1 MMSGQLFKRT
11 GLLIRLNLK
20 RDWTK
25 ILIWT
30 VTLAALLT
38 AIAAKFDGIYSTQKA
53 IDSIV
58 TTLKTP
64 AMVSLFGAFTA
75 KAPYTTAKIFATE
88 MVVFMAIIMV
98 IMNIMLAVATTRG
111 EEDDGL
117 LELVRAHAVGRLAPL
132 SAGVAELTGLNL
144 ILGVLY
150 GLGLQLSGM
159 PGADAAGNWLIGFGL
174 AAMGWLFGM
183 LTLLVAQLAD
193 NASETTMLSY
203 AIFGVMYIAR
213 MSTDVSDPRQTWWIP
228 FGWIEKMS
236 IYQKNDWRPLLWMF
250 LFGLICAA
258 LAATL
263 NWRRD
268 LGAGFLATRQG
279 RRTASPFLAGPAT
292 LLWRE
297 SRMVLLAWTVGNL
310 VLGAA
315 YGSIFNTIGDL
326 AKSNP
331 MIKQLLGASALAAAN
346 RVIVKN
352 FIAVLAIVI
361 VVVALIPAVQT
372 MLKLVSDENKGY
384 LHQLYATATSRWHVW
399 ASYTVFALVEAV
411 VVFMAGLVGM
421 YVTGLTVMTDPIKWS
436 TYWQVFL
443 AYVPAMLVMV
453 AAASLLA
460 GWLPKWRYL
469 AWVWVLYG
477 FFSLYLGSLIKLP
490 VWAKKFTP
498 LGFVNK
504 VPIKAIDWSTS
515 WWLLAITVLILVLAS
530 IGYRRRDLAQ

>member
-30 VTLAALLT
+30 VTLAVLLT

-98 IMNIMLAVATTRG
+98 IMNIMLAVSTTRG

-159 PGADAAGNWLIGFGL
+159 PGADEAGNWLIGFGL

-236 IYQKNDWRPLLWMF
+236 IYQKNDWRPLLLMF

-297 SRMVLLAWTVGNL
+297 SRTVLLAWTVRRCLRVHFQYDWG
-310 VLGAA
+310 LGQ
-315 YGSIFNTIGDL
+315 
-326 AKSNP
+326 K
-331 MIKQLLGASALAAAN
+331 
-346 RVIVKN
+346 
-352 FIAVLAIVI
+352 
-361 VVVALIPAVQT
+361 
-372 MLKLVSDENKGY
+372 
-384 LHQLYATATSRWHVW
+384 
-399 ASYTVFALVEAV
+399 
-411 VVFMAGLVGM
+411 
-421 YVTGLTVMTDPIKWS
+421 
-436 TYWQVFL
+436 
-443 AYVPAMLVMV
+443 
-453 AAASLLA
+453 
-460 GWLPKWRYL
+460 
-469 AWVWVLYG
+469 
-477 FFSLYLGSLIKLP
+477 
-490 VWAKKFTP
+490 
-498 LGFVNK
+498 
-504 VPIKAIDWSTS
+504 
-515 WWLLAITVLILVLAS
+515 
-530 IGYRRRDLAQ
+530 

>member
-159 PGADAAGNWLIGFGL
+159 PGADVAGNWLIGFGL

-411 VVFMAGLVGM
+411 LVFMAGLVGM

-436 TYWQVFL
+436 IYWQVFL

>member
-1 MMSGQLFKRT
+1 
-11 GLLIRLNLK
+11 
-20 RDWTK
+20 
-25 ILIWT
+25 
-30 VTLAALLT
+30 
-38 AIAAKFDGIYSTQKA
+38 
-53 IDSIV
+53 
-58 TTLKTP
+58 
-64 AMVSLFGAFTA
+64 
-75 KAPYTTAKIFATE
+75 
-88 MVVFMAIIMV
+88 
-98 IMNIMLAVATTRG
+98 
-111 EEDDGL
+111 
-117 LELVRAHAVGRLAPL
+117 
-132 SAGVAELTGLNL
+132 
-144 ILGVLY
+144 
-150 GLGLQLSGM
+150 
-159 PGADAAGNWLIGFGL
+159 
-174 AAMGWLFGM
+174 
-183 LTLLVAQLAD
+183 
-193 NASETTMLSY
+193 
-203 AIFGVMYIAR
+203 MYITR

-236 IYQKNDWRPLLWMF
+236 IYQNNDWRPLLWMF

-399 ASYTVFALVEAV
+399 ASC
-411 VVFMAGLVGM
+411 
-421 YVTGLTVMTDPIKWS
+421 
-436 TYWQVFL
+436 Q
-443 AYVPAMLVMV
+443 
-453 AAASLLA
+453 SL
-460 GWLPKWRYL
+460 R
-469 AWVWVLYG
+469 
-477 FFSLYLGSLIKLP
+477 
-490 VWAKKFTP
+490 
-498 LGFVNK
+498 
-504 VPIKAIDWSTS
+504 
-515 WWLLAITVLILVLAS
+515 
-530 IGYRRRDLAQ
+530 

>member
-30 VTLAALLT
+30 VTLAGLLT
-38 AIAAKFDGIYSTQKA
+38 AIAAKFDGIYSTSKA

-58 TTLKTP
+58 KTLKSP

-75 KAPYTTAKIFATE
+75 KPPYTTAKIFATE
-88 MVVFMAIIMV
+88 MVVFMAIVMV

-132 SAGVAELTGLNL
+132 TAGIVELTGLNFV
-144 ILGVLY
+144 LGILY
-150 GLGLQLSGM
+150 GAGLQVSGM
-159 PGADAAGNWLIGFGL
+159 PGADTAGNWLIGFGL

-183 LTLLVAQLAD
+183 LTLLIAQLAD
-193 NASETTMLSY
+193 NAGETTMLSY

-213 MSTDVSDPRQTWWIP
+213 MSTDVSDPQTTWWIP
-228 FGWIEKMS
+228 FGWIEKLS
-236 IYQKNDWRPLLWMF
+236 IYQNNDWLPIFWML
-250 LFGLICAA
+250 LFGLVCAG

-268 LGAGFLATRQG
+268 IGAGFIATRQG
-279 RRTASPFLAGPAT
+279 RRTASPFLAGPTT

-297 SRMVLLAWTVGNL
+297 SRTALLAWTIGNL

-331 MIKQLLGASALAAAN
+331 MIKQLLGTSALAAAN

-352 FIAVLAIVI
+352 FIAILAIVI

-399 ASYTVFALVEAV
+399 ASYTGFALAEALLV
-411 VVFMAGLVGM
+411 YLAGLVGM
-421 YVTGLTVMTDPIKWS
+421 YVTGLTVMTDPIKWG
-436 TYWQVFL
+436 TYWQVWL

-469 AWVWVLYG
+469 AWFWVLYG

-490 VWAKKFTP
+490 TWAKKVTP

-504 VPIKAIDWSTS
+504 VPLKAIDWSTS
-515 WWLLAITVLILVLAS
+515 WWLLGITVLILVIAS

>member
-25 ILIWT
+25 ILIW
-30 VTLAALLT
+30 VIALAGIFT
-38 AIAAKFDGIYSTQKA
+38 AIAAKFDGIYSTQTA
-53 IDSIV
+53 INAIV
-58 TTLKTP
+58 KTLKSP

-88 MVVFMAIIMV
+88 MVVFMAIVMV

-132 SAGVAELTGLNL
+132 TAGVAELTGLNL
-144 ILGVLY
+144 
-150 GLGLQLSGM
+150 GLGLLYGAGLQLAGM
-159 PGADAAGNWLIGFGL
+159 PGADATGNWLIGFGL

-193 NASETTMLSY
+193 NAGETTMLSY

-213 MSTDVSDPRQTWWIP
+213 MSTDVSDPKTTWWVP
-228 FGWIEKMS
+228 FGWIEKLS
-236 IYQKNDWRPLLWMF
+236 IYQNNDWYPILWML
-250 LFGLICAA
+250 LFGLVCLV

-268 LGAGFLATRQG
+268 LGAGLLATRQG
-279 RRTASPFLAGPAT
+279 RRTASPLLAGPTT

-297 SRMVLLAWTVGNL
+297 SRTTLLAWTIGNL

-331 MIKQLLGASALAAAN
+331 MIKQLLGTSALAAAN

-361 VVVALIPAVQT
+361 VIVALIPAVQT
-372 MLKLVSDENKGY
+372 MLKLVRDENKGY

-399 ASYTVFALVEAV
+399 ASYTGFALVEAMLV
-411 VVFMAGLVGM
+411 YLAGLFGM
-421 YVTGLTVMTDPIKWS
+421 YATGLTVMKAPIKWA
-436 TYWQVFL
+436 TYWQVWL
-443 AYVPAMLVMV
+443 AYLPAMLVMV
-453 AAASLLA
+453 AVASLLA

-469 AWVWVLYG
+469 AWFWVLYG

-490 VWAKKFTP
+490 SWAKKLTP

-504 VPIKAIDWSTS
+504 VPIKTIDWSTS
-515 WWLLAITVLILVLAS
+515 WWLLAITVLVLVIAS
-530 IGYRRRDLAQ
+530 LGYRRRDLAQ